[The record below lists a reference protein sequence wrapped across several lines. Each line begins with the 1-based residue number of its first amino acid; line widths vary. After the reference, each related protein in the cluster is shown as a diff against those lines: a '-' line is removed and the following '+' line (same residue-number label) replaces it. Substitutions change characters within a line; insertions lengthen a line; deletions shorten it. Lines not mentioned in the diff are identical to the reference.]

1 MKLKLIV
8 KSVVKAAEIML
19 TLWSVGVC
27 VGAGMRAGAK
37 MDDWLDECYW
47 DAVKNHQIKRCQRKI
62 LKLSKKEQLT
72 EDEKKQQKDLLAE
85 QMWWT
90 AFNAREEGTLGTKV
104 EGGFNIHYE
113 NNREET
119 A

>member
-8 KSVVKAAEIML
+8 KSVVKAAEVML

-27 VGAGMRAGAK
+27 VGAGMHAGAK
-37 MDDWLDECYW
+37 MDDWFDELYW

-62 LKLSKKEQLT
+62 QKLSKKEQLT
-72 EDEKKQQKDLLAE
+72 EDEKRQQKDLLAE

-90 AFNAREEGTLGTKV
+90 AFSAREEGTLGTKIV
-104 EGGFNIHYE
+104 GGFDIYHKNK
-113 NNREET
+113 EET
-119 A
+119 T